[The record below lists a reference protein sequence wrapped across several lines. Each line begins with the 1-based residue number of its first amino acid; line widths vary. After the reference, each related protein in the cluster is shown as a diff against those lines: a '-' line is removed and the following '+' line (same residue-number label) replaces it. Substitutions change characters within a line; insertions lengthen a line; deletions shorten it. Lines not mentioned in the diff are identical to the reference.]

1 MCSHTRLN
9 LRMFPALRR
18 PTVRQTS
25 IAICL
30 RLYLRFYHSAIV
42 THRHENIYIRYES
55 GMKMPIEFHFIPVH
69 DNMYLGL
76 KESAGS
82 SGRISR
88 FSNPNSVE
96 AASTRKRK
104 AARTRLRNIKSYA
117 KVTSIASY
125 TWLATKYPAR
135 PPSKQN
141 ISSGFSDD
149 AMISFSFRFISDRS
163 ELTVS
168 IFRDKITRKYAYRLI
183 T

>member
-1 MCSHTRLN
+1 
-9 LRMFPALRR
+9 
-18 PTVRQTS
+18 
-25 IAICL
+25 
-30 RLYLRFYHSAIV
+30 
-42 THRHENIYIRYES
+42 
-55 GMKMPIEFHFIPVH
+55 MKMPIEFHFIPVY
-69 DNMYLGL
+69 DNMYFGL

-96 AASTRKRK
+96 AASTGKRK

-141 ISSGFSDD
+141 ISSGFGDD
-149 AMISFSFRFISDRS
+149 AMIPFSFRFVSDRS
-163 ELTVS
+163 STIQDNAKVHLPLNNVKVMAKRGSFGCLEIALMST
-168 IFRDKITRKYAYRLI
+168 
-183 T
+183 